1 MDAGT
6 ASSPSTRLI
15 LLLAVW
21 YLSSLLTSLST
32 KEILLTFPHP
42 VTIALVQQ
50 AIAAVCGCAS
60 FRPERTRWDLLGDV
74 RLHTKT
80 LQMSTV
86 MVVSLTSYRW
96 ALMSA
101 SVAFIHTVKT
111 LGPVFTIAFSR
122 LMLSEQLPLARCAAV
137 APIILGVAL
146 TSITDA
152 EFSGVGFM
160 AALLSTATNSLQSV
174 AAKRLLHQH
183 EVAKAELFAMAAL
196 HAFLMLLPLSLAV
209 DVWRLTPLAQADA
222 LRVCR
227 WLALNGLC
235 SFVNQ
240 YVALSVL
247 DAMVSPLS
255 YALANARACGTL
267 RTQLQSSPPPWHFR
281 RPSQHGSASHR
292 MATSP
297 LEQHARSAACATGC
311 LRACSSQVMKR
322 ATVITFA
329 MAYAARPVTPEH
341 LCGVGLSLIGAVGY
355 QQAGAICPTEAEVAA
370 KSEYALLPLHQQP
383 VSGGGA
389 ETAVG
394 KTGADAVQS
403 TDSAS
408 TSGSSDASS
417 PVPADES
424 SPHGR
429 GAGAP
434 GCGISTGSPRT
445 CGVKSWMLA

>member
-1 MDAGT
+1 
-6 ASSPSTRLI
+6 
-15 LLLAVW
+15 
-21 YLSSLLTSLST
+21 
-32 KEILLTFPHP
+32 
-42 VTIALVQQ
+42 
-50 AIAAVCGCAS
+50 
-60 FRPERTRWDLLGDV
+60 
-74 RLHTKT
+74 
-80 LQMSTV
+80 
-86 MVVSLTSYRW
+86 
-96 ALMSA
+96 
-101 SVAFIHTVKT
+101 
-111 LGPVFTIAFSR
+111 
-122 LMLSEQLPLARCAAV
+122 
-137 APIILGVAL
+137 
-146 TSITDA
+146 
-152 EFSGVGFM
+152 
-160 AALLSTATNSLQSV
+160 V

-196 HAFLMLLPLSLAV
+196 HAFFMLLPLSLAV

-255 YALANARACGTL
+255 YALAN
-267 RTQLQSSPPPWHFR
+267 
-281 RPSQHGSASHR
+281 
-292 MATSP
+292 
-297 LEQHARSAACATGC
+297 
-311 LRACSSQVMKR
+311 VMKR

-355 QQAGAICPTEAEVAA
+355 QQAGAICPTEAEMAA

-383 VSGGGA
+383 GSGGGA